1 MKQIPFS
8 INSWIFGN
16 VPIEKIAQRAKAIG
30 VSSLDI
36 SGEPEKIDAIAV
48 KNLLKKY
55 NLTAICINGNF
66 IEDSRAFNHSDPKLR
81 ANAIDY
87 GKRCID
93 LANQIGTSKVLVV
106 PSQVFKT
113 SYFSSMQDDWNN
125 SVSALQE
132 VADYAM
138 HHGKITIMLECV
150 NKYEVSLV
158 RTLDD
163 GIKMAKDIGMENVK
177 IIADTFH
184 MHLEEQ
190 NGIHNAIRA
199 AGNNWIA
206 HLHVGDNTRE
216 VPGKGC
222 INWREILLALRDI
235 DYQGAI
241 SFEPL
246 PHRLTPEQ
254 IFNGGLDPIE
264 LDKDLSFSLNYL
276 TSIMHL
282 IN

>member
-1 MKQIPFS
+1 MKHLPFS
-8 INSWIFGN
+8 INSWILGN
-16 VPIEKIAQRAKAIG
+16 ISIEQIMQRAKSIG
-30 VSSLDI
+30 VSSVDI
-36 SGEPEKIDAIAV
+36 SGEPEIIDAEEV
-48 KNLLKKY
+48 KFLLNKY
-55 NLTAICINGNF
+55 NLTPVCINGNF
-66 IEDSRAFNHSDPKLR
+66 TEVSRAFNHCDPNLR
-81 ANAIDY
+81 SKAIKY
-87 GKRCID
+87 GKGCID
-93 LANQIGTSKVLVV
+93 LASRIGISKVLVV

-113 SYFSSMQDDWNN
+113 DYFSSMQEDWNN

-132 VADYAM
+132 VSDYAM
-138 HHGKITIMLECV
+138 HHRITIMLECV

-163 GIKMAKDIGMENVK
+163 GIKMAKDIGMANVK

-190 NGIHNAIRA
+190 DGIHNAIRA
-199 AGNNWIA
+199 AGNHWIA

-246 PHRLTPEQ
+246 PYRLTPKQ
-254 IFNGGLDPIE
+254 ILNGELDPIE
-264 LDKDLSFSLNYL
+264 LDKDLSISLSYL
-276 TSIMHL
+276 TAIMRA